1 MSKLLVGSATD
12 VGLVRSNN
20 QDQLLVAPGLY
31 AVADGMGGHAAGE
44 VASATAVEALR
55 AAFEASDQRSADA
68 LRNAARAANRAV
80 WEQAQSHRAMHGM
93 GTTLVAL
100 AVVERQDGTNGLA
113 VAHIGDSRVY
123 LLREGSFLQLTV
135 DHSLV
140 QELVDDGQISQA
152 QAAVHPQRHVLT
164 RALGVEPSAEVDLLA
179 VEPRHGDR
187 YLLCSDGLPRE
198 VPDDEIATVLLSFP
212 DPSEAAKQLVGLA
225 NSRGGSDNV
234 TVVVVD
240 VRANGQDPDTLITLS
255 QPIPVG
261 TNGQPESFSSSEALD
276 ASAPLAAVA
285 LPSGGPAGVVPD
297 EGPVPG
303 ELPPQPASQL
313 PATARP
319 VTRPFALFTWRVGGF
334 VTAVCFVVGGAIGAL
349 AWYARSAYF
358 VGLSGREITIFQG
371 RPGGVLW
378 FEPTVAERTRY
389 NSSSVLPSVLVKLR
403 AGYLEPSVPRARQ
416 FISNQVAEK
425 IEAQGETPASARGAP
440 RSAKHVSTPKKSP
453 VSGAKTR
460 QPSAHGT
467 TATSPS
473 TTAPAQKA
481 YPSGQPKK
489 RLPTKLGAATK

>member
-44 VASATAVEALR
+44 VASATAVKALR

-68 LRNAARAANRAV
+68 LLNAARAANRAV

-113 VAHIGDSRVY
+113 VAHIGDSRLY

-164 RALGVEPSAEVDLLA
+164 RALGVEPSVDVDLLA
-179 VEPRHGDR
+179 VEPHHGDR

-198 VPDDEIATVLLSFP
+198 APDDEIAAVLLSFP

-240 VRANGQDPDTLITLS
+240 VRANGQAPDTLITLS
-255 QPIPVG
+255 QPVPVD
-261 TNGQPESFSSSEALD
+261 TNGRPEGFGSSRPLG
-276 ASAPLAAVA
+276 ASAAVTTIT
-285 LPSGGPAGVVPD
+285 LPSKGPAGVAPD
-297 EGPVPG
+297 EVPAAA
-303 ELPPQPASQL
+303 ELPPQPGSQL

-319 VTRPFALFTWRVGGF
+319 ARRPFALFTWRVGGF
-334 VTAVCFVVGGAIGAL
+334 VAAVCFVIGGVIGAL
-349 AWYARSAYF
+349 AWYGRSAYF

-440 RSAKHVSTPKKSP
+440 RSAKHVSTPKSSP
-453 VSGAKTR
+453 LTGAKAH

-467 TATSPS
+467 TETSPS
-473 TTAPAQKA
+473 TTVPAKKAP
-481 YPSGQPKK
+481 PSVQPK
-489 RLPTKLGAATK
+489 RHLSTKLGTATK